1 MAAGGDVLLQEGPG
15 AVTRSEDRACTAG
28 SCSEKKLLDFCNC
41 FGSSSVVC
49 AELRTDGGCDQLL
62 GQRVLLE
69 IAPPCLLQGKVA
81 ARVEVSSSLGYFAVV
96 ELDL

>member
-1 MAAGGDVLLQEGPG
+1 MGGDVLLQEGPG
-15 AVTRSEDRACTAG
+15 AVTSEDRACTAG
-28 SCSEKKLLDFCNC
+28 SCSEKKLLDFFNC

-49 AELRTDGGCDQLL
+49 VELRTDGGCDQLL

-81 ARVEVSSSLGYFAVV
+81 AWVEVSSSPGYLAVV